1 MSFADKMSDAEDYPV
16 YNHDN
21 NTITLSFQRYA
32 DLVKKLYVCEQKIQQ
47 IESLLK
53 GDEEE

>member
-32 DLVKKLYVCEQKIQQ
+32 DLVKKLQRLPQL
-47 IESLLK
+47 ESILD

>member
-1 MSFADKMSDAEDYPV
+1 MSDAEDYPV